1 MLSLGIVNRSAQ
13 VNTPSNY
20 SDKDLI
26 ADPLTNAMA
35 EVAPNGCQL
44 FHGTKISVLR
54 NMLES
59 ESHPGALRSYGDLF
73 SNGITVST
81 GEAGLQGDIVNA
93 ENAHSVST
101 CKKEDIAIPLHYA
114 LRSGQDAEDYPVLF
128 GINIDPQDRRV
139 TEKAFTDIGAF
150 TDCAVRGPIG
160 PDSISMIMV
169 PLSDLADVNN
179 MIQGTELESVAV
191 TAFEDF
197 FERAS
202 GWGEINNTSYQIL
215 RDTSQVQSVD
225 EHVQLRNCLSS

>member
-13 VNTPSNY
+13 VDIPTNFSEKN
-20 SDKDLI
+20 LI
-26 ADPLTNAMA
+26 ADPLTKAMA

-44 FHGTKISVLR
+44 FHGTKVSVLR

-59 ESHPGALRSYGDLF
+59 KSHPGALRSYGDLF
-73 SNGITVST
+73 SSGITVST
-81 GEAGLQGDIVNA
+81 GEAGLQGGFVNT

-101 CKKEDIAIPLHYA
+101 CKKEDIAVSLLYA
-114 LRSGQDAEDYPVLF
+114 IRSAQVVEDYPVLF
-128 GINIDPQDRRV
+128 GINIDPQDKRV

-150 TDCAVRGPIG
+150 SDCAVRGPIG

-169 PLSDLADVNN
+169 PYSDLPEVNN
-179 MIQGTELESVAV
+179 LIQGTELESVAV

-202 GWGEINNTSYQIL
+202 GWENTSNSSYDKLYETFQG
-215 RDTSQVQSVD
+215 QSAL